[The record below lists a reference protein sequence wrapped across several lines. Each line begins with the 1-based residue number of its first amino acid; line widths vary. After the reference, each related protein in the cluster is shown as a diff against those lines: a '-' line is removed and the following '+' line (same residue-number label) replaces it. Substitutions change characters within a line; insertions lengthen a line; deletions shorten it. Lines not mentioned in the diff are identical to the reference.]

1 MKSQIIFFVFIIC
14 LKDQL
19 QRMFGELF
27 NVLWS
32 EVKAQAPI
40 LDYRY
45 FLILGYCNLLI
56 NRLYFVLVSQR
67 QEYSLATGIK

>member
-1 MKSQIIFFVFIIC
+1 
-14 LKDQL
+14 
-19 QRMFGELF
+19 MFGELF

-45 FLILGYCNLLI
+45 FLSPGYCNLLI